1 MQQPFIH
8 SLLIATALASILLT
22 AQPAVFA
29 GHHPGKSN
37 IPVVKAPQQGTEDQ
51 PSQELRERANKFFET
66 YRDLDRQSNPALIDL
81 YSDDAVIHASIERAG
96 GGILTEKFNKDE
108 FKQELLRSIKDERVR
123 TLNKE
128 TVLENLQIKVIKH
141 EGRKEQVTELSF
153 DAHHKHSALS
163 VHWLMKQ
170 DESGNLRI
178 FEEHSLSYGKVRA
191 QTKKPQS

>member
-1 MQQPFIH
+1 M
-8 SLLIATALASILLT
+8 T
-22 AQPAVFA
+22 AQPAAFA

-37 IPVVKAPQQGTEDQ
+37 IPVVKAQPKGTEDQ
-51 PSQELRERANKFFET
+51 PSQALRERASKFFET

-123 TLNKE
+123 ALNKE

-163 VHWLMKQ
+163 VHWLLKQ
-170 DESGNLRI
+170 DDSGNLRI
-178 FEEHSLSYGKVRA
+178 FEEHSLSYGKARVE
-191 QTKKPQS
+191 TKKPQS